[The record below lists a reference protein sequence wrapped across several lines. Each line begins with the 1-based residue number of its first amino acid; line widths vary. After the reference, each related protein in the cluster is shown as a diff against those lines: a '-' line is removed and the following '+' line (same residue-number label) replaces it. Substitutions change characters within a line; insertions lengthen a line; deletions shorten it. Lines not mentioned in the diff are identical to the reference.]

1 MITDNKKIKI
11 YNKNLFEKNDKLNN
25 ILEDSLKN
33 IIEIKCYSLDF
44 YQLQEIIDNAI
55 YFYKN
60 YDKFNYLLKKNKNTS
75 NKLVNVLSYFNSELI
90 LKNPEKMPI
99 IKSLI
104 TISRKKKSLLKIF
117 YRITNNNFV
126 LLFRNS
132 KYSTLFAFNSLLKN
146 KNNLQLLLS

>member
-25 ILEDSLKN
+25 ILEVSLKN
-33 IIEIKCYSLDF
+33 LIEIKCYSLDF
-44 YQLQEIIDNAI
+44 YQLQELIDNAI

-60 YDKFNYLLKKNKNTS
+60 YDKFNYLLKKNKNES

-104 TISRKKKSLLKIF
+104 KISRKKKSLLETF
-117 YRITNNNFV
+117 Y
-126 LLFRNS
+126 
-132 KYSTLFAFNSLLKN
+132 
-146 KNNLQLLLS
+146 

>member
-1 MITDNKKIKI
+1 MINDNKKIKI

-25 ILEDSLKN
+25 ILEVSLKN
-33 IIEIKCYSLDF
+33 LIEIKCYSLDF
-44 YQLQEIIDNAI
+44 YQLQELIDNAI

-60 YDKFNYLLKKNKNTS
+60 YHKFNYLLKKNKNTS

-104 TISRKKKSLLKIF
+104 NISIKKKSLLEIF
-117 YRITNNNFV
+117 YSYIQNN
-126 LLFRNS
+126 
-132 KYSTLFAFNSLLKN
+132 TI
-146 KNNLQLLLS
+146 